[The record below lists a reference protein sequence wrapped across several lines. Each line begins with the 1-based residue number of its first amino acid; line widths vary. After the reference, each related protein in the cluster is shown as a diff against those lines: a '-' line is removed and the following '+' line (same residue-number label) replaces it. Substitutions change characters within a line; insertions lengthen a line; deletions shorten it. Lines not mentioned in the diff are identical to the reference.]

1 MSPEAGGAAEPRS
14 AAGADDDESRP
25 AVAEFLRYLALER
38 GLSPNTVRAYRR
50 DLGDLCEFLTDHQGG
65 SGWEWGEL
73 DRLDIRSF
81 LGFLEGR
88 GLARSSVIRKLSA
101 VRSFYRFLHRTG
113 RVEANPARAVRTPR
127 GERKLPGYLTA
138 PQAEELFEWLEA
150 DAAARGDFVG
160 LRNRALIELTYSS
173 GLRLAEVQQ
182 LDRQDLDL
190 NARQVR
196 VTGKG
201 DKERVVPVG
210 RKAVEAVR
218 EYLRV
223 LAEEGPAHR
232 PEEEPEGEGRG
243 EGGRHGGREGGLPR
257 VPLFL
262 SVRGGRLS
270 RRQIQRA
277 VRETLDRV
285 AEGQD
290 LSTHSLRHSFATHL
304 LDGGADLMAV
314 KELLGHASLSTTRVY
329 THTSIEQLR
338 RVYRRAHPR
347 AE

>member
-1 MSPEAGGAAEPRS
+1 M
-14 AAGADDDESRP
+14 
-25 AVAEFLRYLALER
+25 
-38 GLSPNTVRAYRR
+38 RAYRR
-50 DLGDLCEFLTDHQGG
+50 DLEDLCEFLAGHQGG

-138 PQAEELFEWLEA
+138 PQAEELFEWLAA
-150 DAAARGDFVG
+150 DTAARGGFVA
-160 LRNRALIELTYSS
+160 LRNRALIELTYSC

-218 EYLRV
+218 EYLGV
-223 LAEEGPAHR
+223 LAEEGPEHH
-232 PEEEPEGEGRG
+232 PGEGESEGEGG
-243 EGGRHGGREGGLPR
+243 QEGGREGGLPR